1 LPLAELRTVLKRELP
16 HDESFDALIADL
28 CKQDFVRAGAEIRRR
43 AHSPA
48 LPTGLRSAGAKLRAE
63 LSAKPFDPPSR
74 SHLVSDAAS
83 QQALRF
89 LIHTGEAI
97 ELSEDVVMAA
107 ENVARAAGVIRQFIR
122 THGPATVSD
131 LRQALGSSRRVVV
144 PLLERLDRDG
154 VTSRQG
160 EKRVLRG

>member
-1 LPLAELRTVLKRELP
+1 MPLAELRTVLADDLP

-28 CKQDFVRAGAEIRRR
+28 CKDDFVRAGAEIRRR

-48 LPTGLRSAGAKLRAE
+48 LPAGLQAAGAKLRAE
-63 LSAKPFDPPSR
+63 LNAKPFDPPSR
-74 SHLVSDAAS
+74 GRLVADAAS

-89 LIHTGEAI
+89 LIHTGEVM
-97 ELSEDVVMAA
+97 ELGEDVLMTA
-107 ENVARAAGVIRQFIR
+107 ESVARAAALICQFIR
-122 THGPATVSD
+122 MHGPATVSE

-154 VTSRQG
+154 VTSRKD